1 MSLNSFQERPQV
13 SPDPP
18 ETPEKTVE
26 RHKLD
31 VQASEFL
38 AASVKITQSP
48 LD

>member
-31 VQASEFL
+31 VLASEFS
-38 AASVKITQSP
+38 ARPRQNYAVSP
-48 LD
+48 

>member
-26 RHKLD
+26 RHKMD
-31 VQASEFL
+31 VKASDSWARQRQNL
-38 AASVKITQSP
+38 AVSP
-48 LD
+48 